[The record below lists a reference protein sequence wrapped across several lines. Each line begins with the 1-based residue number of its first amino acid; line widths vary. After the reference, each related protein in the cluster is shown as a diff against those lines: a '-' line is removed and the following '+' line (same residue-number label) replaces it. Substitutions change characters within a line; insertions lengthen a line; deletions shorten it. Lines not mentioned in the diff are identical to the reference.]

1 MQTINFKKIYIK
13 NFLSV
18 GEKPIIVNFEK
29 GLCLIT
35 GENLDKPERS
45 NGVGKSTIADA
56 IHFSLFGET
65 IREVKKDLIP
75 NYYTNGKTVVQIT
88 FDIGNDSYEL
98 NRTVNPTTVK
108 LVKNSV
114 DETKDTIA
122 NTNETIENLIRCNSK
137 IFNNCISLGI
147 NSSNCFMNMKKSE
160 KRQYIESILDLDIF
174 SKMTDICKS
183 ELSEDRKIR
192 EGLSAKKETYQSILD
207 DYENQKKEFET
218 KKQKNIIELEQ
229 KINALKNKIQ
239 ILNDEID
246 NLVITKDND
255 LSESINQAKNALKII
270 EEKISETE
278 KIIASKQSEIRSIQK
293 ILNEI
298 GDNSETCPSCL
309 RSIDE
314 SCKQHVENR
323 KQEMLNDIL
332 ICEDFIKE
340 KHDKKKKIVS
350 KRSEAENIIDN
361 LQNREKENEKQ
372 KSKKEQNQKLI
383 EQINSAILDIEQ
395 QIEKERNRTENFDKN
410 IQENEKKKVEL
421 EKKISEL
428 DQRIY
433 VLNNSKFI
441 LSDEGLK
448 SVFISK
454 IINLLNTKINHYL
467 NKLDS
472 NSRITFDSYFEDSLT
487 DSVGKIASYANL
499 SGAEKKAVDLAC
511 MFSFME
517 MRELQ
522 NFPIFNFVLFDEIF
536 DSSFDKKSVQLITD
550 ICEEISSNKSV
561 FIISH
566 RKDAIYSNNYKTIS
580 LQKKNGVTN
589 MLEN

>member
-1 MQTINFKKIYIK
+1 MQTINFKTIYIK

-192 EGLSAKKETYQSILD
+192 EGLSAKRETYQSILD

-218 KKQKNIIELEQ
+218 KKQKNISELEQ
-229 KINALKNKIQ
+229 KINALKNKIH
-239 ILNDEID
+239 ILNDEIN
-246 NLVITKDND
+246 NLAITKDND

-278 KIIASKQSEIRSIQK
+278 KNIASKQSEIRSIQK
-293 ILNEI
+293 SLNEI
-298 GDNSETCPSCL
+298 GDNAETCPSCL
-309 RSIDE
+309 RNIDE

-323 KQEMLNDIL
+323 KKEMQNDIV
-332 ICEDFIKE
+332 ICEEFIKE
-340 KHDKKKKIVS
+340 KNKIFPHF
-350 KRSEAENIIDN
+350 K
-361 LQNREKENEKQ
+361 
-372 KSKKEQNQKLI
+372 
-383 EQINSAILDIEQ
+383 
-395 QIEKERNRTENFDKN
+395 
-410 IQENEKKKVEL
+410 
-421 EKKISEL
+421 
-428 DQRIY
+428 Y
-433 VLNNSKFI
+433 
-441 LSDEGLK
+441 
-448 SVFISK
+448 
-454 IINLLNTKINHYL
+454 Y
-467 NKLDS
+467 
-472 NSRITFDSYFEDSLT
+472 YM
-487 DSVGKIASYANL
+487 GK
-499 SGAEKKAVDLAC
+499 
-511 MFSFME
+511 
-517 MRELQ
+517 
-522 NFPIFNFVLFDEIF
+522 
-536 DSSFDKKSVQLITD
+536 
-550 ICEEISSNKSV
+550 
-561 FIISH
+561 
-566 RKDAIYSNNYKTIS
+566 
-580 LQKKNGVTN
+580 
-589 MLEN
+589 

>member
-18 GEKPIIVNFEK
+18 GENPIIVNFEK

-323 KQEMLNDIL
+323 KQEMLNDIV
-332 ICEDFIKE
+332 ICEEFIKE

-350 KRSEAENIIDN
+350 KRYEAENIINN
-361 LQNREKENEKQ
+361 LQNKEKENEKQ

-395 QIEKERNRTENFDKN
+395 QIEKEQNRTENFDKN